1 MASPPNWFHST
12 KYTTNLNS
20 PPTHVQVQ
28 ITTITNQNWQLPKS
42 RGTIVASNDQYLAYV
57 LEGKSGYVL
66 RVLQPETSNRALLKG
81 FVGGVLDVAF
91 AHRGSS
97 LLAAVDEGGNVYV
110 WDLSRVEEITKAPTY
125 PMTMLFYIQ
134 RLSRSIIFNLET

>member
-1 MASPPNWFHST
+1 M
-12 KYTTNLNS
+12 
-20 PPTHVQVQ
+20 
-28 ITTITNQNWQLPKS
+28 
-42 RGTIVASNDQYLAYV
+42 

-125 PMTMLFYIQ
+125 PMTMLFYIYSAFRGAEFSTSKFILLKNVVYFQ
-134 RLSRSIIFNLET
+134 YVDTCTLLHVCTFIMK